1 MNESY
6 RLVRVTAAISQRIE
20 RMIRKEF
27 DSINKYDFDT
37 QTELIDMAAEFG
49 LWELR
54 AQMLKD
60 AMIPNEKN
68 Y

>member
-1 MNESY
+1 
-6 RLVRVTAAISQRIE
+6 
-20 RMIRKEF
+20 MIRKEF